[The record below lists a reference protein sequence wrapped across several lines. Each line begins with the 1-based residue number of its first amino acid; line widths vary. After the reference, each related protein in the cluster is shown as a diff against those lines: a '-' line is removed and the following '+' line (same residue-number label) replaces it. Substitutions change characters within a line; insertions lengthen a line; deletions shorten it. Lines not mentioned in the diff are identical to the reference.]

1 MGIDI
6 RIAASRATITCRGRA
21 ISDGG
26 EVTIAILAAL
36 ALLGGLAFYGALRM
50 SLPVLEGGLALPGL
64 TAPVRIERDDLGVP
78 TISAA
83 NQRDRARALGVLH
96 AQDRFFQMDLLR
108 RTAAGELAELFGT
121 PAVAMDRGKR
131 LHRFRARAHDALANL
146 PADDRVV
153 LDAYV
158 DGVNHGLSSLG
169 SRPFEYW
176 LLRTDPVPWRPEDS
190 LLVIYAMYLNLQ
202 DDIAA
207 RDNTIERLRRLVGEQ
222 ALAFFIPARTAWDAS
237 LDDAADTVAAA
248 PIPAVTWPTG
258 NLAAGDGEGVD
269 DKSFAV
275 GSNNFAVGGALT
287 ATGAGIVAGDM
298 HLELRVPNIWYRASW
313 WLNDQDRHRVTGVT
327 LPGVPV
333 MVAGSNGRV
342 AWTFTNS
349 YLDVSDLLLLEWAAE
364 PPGTFRTPDGAVE
377 FQYHEEV
384 IAVRGATNATLL
396 VAETPWGPLLD
407 ADDEGRYRVV
417 RWMAHDGRAVD
428 LSLLQ
433 METADT
439 VDAALDVANAAG
451 IPAQNIVVADTHGRL
466 GWSVAGRLPDR
477 AGSSVVG
484 VQRANDAS
492 SAWRGVLAARA
503 HPRRIDP
510 AFARLWTANNRVID
524 DADLDRIGDG
534 GYKFGAR
541 ARQIRDG
548 LYALRANVTES
559 QLLDIQLD
567 DRALLLGRW
576 QALLLRVLDDRA
588 VAQHPKRA
596 ELRAIVEQWNG
607 RAAVDSAAYRM
618 VRAFRTYAADQV
630 FGALFAAAQR
640 QDARFNYR
648 AAAQWEEPLW
658 HLIEQRTPTGL
669 APSFRT
675 WDEQLLAVV
684 DEVVRYFER
693 DGKSLAQQT
702 WGVRNTL
709 AMDHP
714 FAKLVPRL
722 KGWLGMPA
730 QPLPGDVDTPRVQ
743 GVDFGASQR
752 MVVSPGHEQRG
763 VFHMPGGQS
772 GHPLSPFYRA
782 GHEAWVQGAPTAFL
796 PGATRHELRLFN
808 P

>member
-6 RIAASRATITCRGRA
+6 RLIAPHATLRCRGRV

-26 EVTIAILAAL
+26 EVTLGILAAL
-36 ALLGGLAFYGALRM
+36 ALLGGVAFYGALRM
-50 SLPVLEGGLALPGL
+50 SLPLLEGGLALPGL

-108 RTAAGELAELFGT
+108 RTAAGELAELFGE

-131 LHRFRARAHDALANL
+131 LHRFRARAHDALSNL

-176 LLRTDPVPWRPEDS
+176 LLRTDPVLWRPEDS
-190 LLVIYAMYLNLQ
+190 LLVVYAMYLNLQ
-202 DDIAA
+202 DDLAA
-207 RDNTIERLRRLVGEQ
+207 RDNTIELLRRLVGEQ
-222 ALAFFIPARTAWDAS
+222 ALAFFVPARTAWDAS
-237 LDDAADTVAAA
+237 LDDAVGAVAAA

-258 NLAAGDGEGVD
+258 DLAAGGAEGVD
-269 DKSFAV
+269 DKTFAV

-313 WLNDQDRHRVTGVT
+313 WLNDQGGHRVTGVT

-349 YLDVSDLLLLEWAAE
+349 YLDVSDLLLLEWATE
-364 PPGTFRTPDGAVE
+364 QPGAFRTPDGAAE
-377 FQYHEEV
+377 FQYHDEV
-384 IAVRGATNATLL
+384 IAVRGAPNATLL
-396 VAETPWGPLLD
+396 VAQTPWGPLLD
-407 ADDEGRYRVV
+407 ADEEGHYRVV
-417 RWMAHDGRAVD
+417 RWMAHDRRAVD

-433 METADT
+433 MEKANT
-439 VDAALDVANAAG
+439 VEAALDVATAAG
-451 IPAQNIVVADTHGRL
+451 IPAQNIVVADAHGRL
-466 GWSVAGRLPDR
+466 GWSVAGRVPDR
-477 AGSSVVG
+477 AGPSVVG
-484 VQRANDAS
+484 VERANDS
-492 SAWRGVLAARA
+492 SRAWRGVLPAHA

-510 AFARLWTANNRVID
+510 ASARLWTANNRVID
-524 DADLDRIGDG
+524 DTDLDRVGDG

-548 LYALRANVTES
+548 LYALQMNVTES

-567 DRALLLGRW
+567 ERALLLGRW
-576 QALLLRVLDDRA
+576 QALLLRVLDERA
-588 VAQHPKRA
+588 LAQHPKRA

-618 VRAFRTYAADQV
+618 VRAFRTYAADKI
-630 FGALFAAAQR
+630 FGALFVVAQR

-648 AAAQWEEPLW
+648 TAAQWEEPLW
-658 HLIEQRTPTGL
+658 HLIEQRTSTGL
-669 APSFRT
+669 APGFRT
-675 WDEQLLAVV
+675 WDEQLLTVV
-684 DEVVRYFER
+684 DEVVRYFEQ
-693 DGKSLAQQT
+693 DGKALAQQT
-702 WGVRNTL
+702 WGARNTL
-709 AMDHP
+709 AMHHP
-714 FAKLVPRL
+714 FAKVVPRL

-752 MVVSPGHEQRG
+752 MVVSPGHEQSG
-763 VFHMPGGQS
+763 LFHMPGGQS